1 MSKSNPQEQTE
12 QKLHRLATVRKQER
26 VSWKSLS
33 RRSGIPIA
41 DLKRQEDET
50 NDLLLSTLY
59 RWHAAINVPVEELIS
74 EPNERISSSL
84 RFKTQL
90 IRVTKTVLLMLEQ
103 SDDEKTDILA
113 KEILGQ
119 LFEIMPA
126 LKEVGPWPTRN
137 YARPKTELPKI
148 LDQQI
153 SADWFQE

>member
-1 MSKSNPQEQTE
+1 MSKSKPKNRTD
-12 QKLHRLATVRKQER
+12 QKFHRLATVRRQER

-41 DLKRQEDET
+41 DLKRQEDES

-74 EPNERISSSL
+74 EPNEHISSSL

-103 SDDEKTDILA
+103 SNDEKTSILA
-113 KEILGQ
+113 NEILAQ
-119 LFEIMPA
+119 LFQIMPS

-137 YARPKTELPKI
+137 YARPKSELPKI
-148 LDQQI
+148 LDHQI
-153 SADWFQE
+153 SSEWFQE